1 MRDSGDN
8 TLAGNGGDDTILG
21 GAGVDTIE
29 GGEGDDFLDSGPG
42 GDGLDTVTAVVKGGM
57 SSTASVVEFFDDFNR
72 PDGVVGSGW
81 LDAVDNA
88 NGNIFISGGHLAV
101 PSAGVTTNLQ
111 ALKRFM
117 ERP

>member
-1 MRDSGDN
+1 MVVTTPSSGAPAS
-8 TLAGNGGDDTILG
+8 TP
-21 GAGVDTIE
+21 IE
-29 GGEGDDFLDSGPG
+29 GGEGDDFLDRGPG
-42 GDGLDTVTAVVKGGM
+42 GDGLDTVTLDFSGSTTAVVMGGM